1 MNEES
6 YFQFPLCLL
15 AMPGTHREIAHRI
28 GAYSRI
34 SYLESYTKTDF
45 RNIPFEDS
53 KKSWKH
59 VQEHFGFDGETKQ
72 EDWELSQLCC
82 RWVFDFEK
90 THSTDATVR
99 MKPHFVQAIEWGW
112 EHRDP
117 LPARDF
123 RVLCAIYSAIGRKP
137 YMRIALS
144 WIQHRSAG
152 CKSKAVFDGWK
163 QRAEPLTEK
172 AIRLSV
178 ARLHEQKFFAR
189 STFNQS
195 QTFYSHRMDED
206 KLREEIVKAKTQ
218 PAKATAALSK
228 DEEMTRKIKAMR
240 QGQH

>member
-1 MNEES
+1 M
-6 YFQFPLCLL
+6 
-15 AMPGTHREIAHRI
+15 G
-28 GAYSRI
+28 YSI
-34 SYLESYTKTDF
+34 LTFIESYTKTSYIDL
-45 RNIPFEDS
+45 NETEE
-53 KKSWKH
+53 KKAWKSA
-59 VQEHFGFDGETKQ
+59 QNHFGFTGGLIGYFQDRRKEC
-72 EDWELSQLCC
+72 D
-82 RWVFDFEK
+82 RWISDFEAERGA
-90 THSTDATVR
+90 DATVR
-99 MKPHFVQAIEWGW
+99 IKPTFVAKIVWKHE
-112 EHRDP
+112 DA

-206 KLREEIVKAKTQ
+206 KLREEIIKAKTQ
-218 PAKATAALSK
+218 PAKVTAALSK
-228 DEEMTRKIKAMR
+228 DEEMTRKIKAIR
-240 QGQH
+240 QGQPQGQQ